1 MNSSEEK
8 IHSTVII
15 LLHKIAPEAD
25 LNNLLNHSD
34 IRQTL
39 GIDSFD
45 FLNFTIS
52 ISDTFNIS
60 IPEDDY
66 GKLVSLAD
74 IIQYIKNQN
83 PQFS

>member
-8 IHSTVII
+8 IRSTVII